1 MARSRQAGEGAQPDL
16 LRRSLRVLE
25 ALGGMEQPASLLAI
39 AAAVDLSKA
48 SAYRVL
54 RTLQDEGY
62 VDHLG
67 RRGYRIG
74 GRSIALASL
83 IGPRPALLQRA
94 HPVLAKLAA
103 ATQETATLHL
113 RSGEHRVLVLRAEP
127 KADPQRL
134 PVRIGERAPLTS
146 GCSGRVILAHLPA
159 NQAVEVISTHARGR
173 NRIELERELLT
184 IRAAGYA
191 MSFSENH
198 RQFNGIAAAL
208 LDDGH
213 PLGALSI
220 AGPDERL
227 PEGTLHR
234 LAQPLKSAC
243 THLAPHLANVL
254 GPNSTLRLESLDV
267 TIQGFVETADEIEF

>member
-1 MARSRQAGEGAQPDL
+1 MAGSRQAGEGAQPDL
-16 LRRSLRVLE
+16 LRRALRVLE
-25 ALGGMEQPASLLAI
+25 ALAGMEQPASLLAI

-74 GRSIALASL
+74 SRSIALASL

-103 ATQETATLHL
+103 TSQESAALYL

-127 KADPQRL
+127 NTDPRRHR
-134 PVRIGERAPLTS
+134 VRVGERAPLTS
-146 GCSGRVILAHLPA
+146 GCGGRVILAHLPA
-159 NQAVEVISTHARGR
+159 KQAAAVIETNARGR
-173 NRIELERELLT
+173 RRAEIERELVT
-184 IRAAGYA
+184 IRADGYA
-191 MSFSENH
+191 LSFSENH
-198 RQFNGIAAAL
+198 RHYNGIAAAL

-213 PLGALSI
+213 PLGALAI
-220 AGPDERL
+220 GGPDERL
-227 PEGTLHR
+227 SESTLHR
-234 LAQPLKSAC
+234 LAQPLTSAC
-243 THLAPHLANVL
+243 RQLAPHLATVL
-254 GPNSTLRLESLDV
+254 GPNSTLRLESLDL
-267 TIQGFVETADEIEF
+267 TIQGFIETAGDIEF